1 MMLKGVKIMARFPV
15 RACALFAALAFM
27 AFPGEKTAHAAE
39 GSDIKTIV
47 PPANPAPA
55 SAKSGLSQR
64 AAMMKKACE
73 EILLSAKTFQLPK
86 QFLLRLIWQES
97 RFNPQAVSHAGAMG
111 IAQFMPG
118 TAQWRGLDDPFDFS
132 LSIQHSG
139 RWLGELRQQFGN
151 LGLAAAAYNA
161 GPGRV
166 QDWLAGTRELPAE
179 TRDYVRIITG
189 RNADDWV
196 GMRDGSDAAAP
207 TAAETECPPRGGVA
221 AFRAEPDA
229 GASGEAKARPTASR
243 VAGPPVRSTIRSW
256 ALQLIGDHSK
266 SSAVQQYASMRQQ
279 FPGILGPRSPEIVP
293 RRIGGRTPTFWYQIR
308 VSEASRESATTL
320 CSRLKSAG
328 GQCLVIRN

>member
-1 MMLKGVKIMARFPV
+1 
-15 RACALFAALAFM
+15 
-27 AFPGEKTAHAAE
+27 
-39 GSDIKTIV
+39 
-47 PPANPAPA
+47 
-55 SAKSGLSQR
+55 
-64 AAMMKKACE
+64 MMKKACE

-97 RFNPQAVSHAGAMG
+97 HFNPQAVSHAGAMG

-207 TAAETECPPRGGVA
+207 TSAEMECPPRGGVA

-229 GASGEAKARPTASR
+229 GASGEAKARPL
-243 VAGPPVRSTIRSW
+243 PP
-256 ALQLIGDHSK
+256 ALRDRRF
-266 SSAVQQYASMRQQ
+266 ARQ
-279 FPGILGPRSPEIVP
+279 FAPGRCN
-293 RRIGGRTPTFWYQIR
+293 W
-308 VSEASRESATTL
+308 SATVQNRPPFSNMPA
-320 CSRLKSAG
+320 CASSFRRYWGHARLKSCRDGLADG
-328 GQCLVIRN
+328 RRPSGIRSASPRRPAKAQRRSVPA